1 MTERDIVLFLGAG
14 FSSDA
19 GLPVMKA
26 FGAASDSEF
35 ETLKKRH
42 IDVPGNSRKAAP
54 MFVEAGETF
63 RLFQGFC
70 KNSHTIL
77 DSDVQNLETIYC
89 IAEAL
94 RESGCTELN
103 LGNQPYEINVLISQI
118 QLWLWKVYQQCPVMN
133 PERNRDKKVNEETY
147 KRFFPIIKNYCKRI
161 TVISTNYDLIYEYLS
176 WKHDVRCFY
185 PFSNDEN
192 VKQIEAGRGYEKY
205 ICQNENEHPDTILM
219 CKLHG
224 SVNYLQNVCKD
235 ETDDLFVAC
244 DISDG
249 NPIGKS
255 KIKKNVPAIFAV
267 DAIWNIRKKYGET
280 FIPAIIPPTYAKLSH
295 KSWLVEI
302 WNSAFNALKNA
313 KKIIFIGYSMPE
325 SDGFMRSLIHGAMA
339 SRNCK
344 IPPEISEYVID
355 PCKKVFEEYKGFF
368 KEMFKSEKPE
378 DFNSAVKGTL
388 EKLFN

>member
-1 MTERDIVLFLGAG
+1 MNERDIVLFLGAG

-19 GLPVMKA
+19 GLPIMSK
-26 FGAASDSEF
+26 FGEESEK
-35 ETLKKRH
+35 EYKGLLKHTSPESHSFR
-42 IDVPGNSRKAAP
+42 NAAP
-54 MFVEAGETF
+54 LLREAGLTF
-63 RLFQGFC
+63 QHFQEFC
-70 KNSHTIL
+70 KRASTL
-77 DSDVQNLETIYC
+77 SCDDVNNLETVFC

-94 RESGCTELN
+94 RESGCSELN
-103 LGNQPYEINVLISQI
+103 LESQRYEINVLIRQI
-118 QLWLWKVYQQCPVMN
+118 QLWLWKIYQQCPVMN

-147 KRFFPIIKNYCKRI
+147 KRFFPIIKNDCKRI
-161 TVISTNYDLIYEYLS
+161 TVISTNYDLVYEYLS
-176 WKHDVRCFY
+176 WTHDMRCFY
-185 PFSNDEN
+185 PFNNDKK
-192 VKQIEAGRGYEKY
+192 VKAIEAGCGSEKY
-205 ICQNENEHPDTILM
+205 ICQNENEHPSTIIM

-224 SVNYLQNVCKD
+224 SVNYFQNVCKD
-235 ETDDLFVAC
+235 ETDDLFVTC

-255 KIKKNVPAIFAV
+255 KIKRNVPAIFAV
-267 DAIWNIRKKYGET
+267 DAIWDIRKKYGET
-280 FIPAIIPPTYAKLSH
+280 FTPAIIPPTYAKLAR

-313 KKIIFIGYSMPE
+313 KKIVFIGYSMPE

-344 IPPEISEYVID
+344 TLPEIYVID

-378 DFNSAVKGTL
+378 CFNCAVKGTL